1 MNEWMNEKFIILSDA
16 FINDNSVLD
25 LGKSA
30 QQKLFVLEMH
40 LRWDCVLLFILYWYM
55 YNLII

>member
-30 QQKLFVLEMH
+30 QQKVIAWKNFL
-40 LRWDCVLLFILYWYM
+40 CTC
-55 YNLII
+55 